1 MNEMLHVYV
10 RALVKRWL
18 SDSIHPNEDTIACI
32 PIYSLSQ

>member
-10 RALVKRWL
+10 HALVKRWL
-18 SDSIHPNEDTIACI
+18 SDSIHLNEDTIACI